1 MSTRYKAHHPEHY
14 PIAWL
19 SAAKIAVDKRET
31 DNPWVSVDWARGES
45 GAVSRMKRLRSFR
58 DGLKANRYNYR
69 EVAEVI
75 DAGYELTFRKVSFR
89 GVWDVQLA
97 WKQAPDSQQILDA
110 ARVAIGEDMR
120 KTS

>member
-1 MSTRYKAHHPEHY
+1 MPTRYKAHHPEHY

-19 SAAKIAVDKRET
+19 SAAKIAVEKRDT

-58 DGLKANRYNYR
+58 DGLHANRYNYR

-75 DAGYELTFRKVSFR
+75 DAGYDLAFRKVSFR
-89 GVWDVQLA
+89 DVWDVQLA
-97 WKQAPDSQQILDA
+97 WRQRTSRQALLEG
-110 ARVAIGEDMR
+110 IGIASPEDMR
-120 KTS
+120 GNS

>member
-1 MSTRYKAHHPEHY
+1 MPTRYKAHHPEHY

-19 SAAKIAVDKRET
+19 SAAKIAVEKRDT

-45 GAVSRMKRLRSFR
+45 GAVSRMKRLRAFR

-69 EVAEVI
+69 EIAEVI

-97 WKQAPDSQQILDA
+97 WRQPPNRQEILDV

-120 KTS
+120 EIT

>member
-19 SAAKIAVDKRET
+19 SAAKIAVEKRGT

-58 DGLKANRYNYR
+58 DGLRANRYNYR
-69 EVAEVI
+69 EIAEVI
-75 DAGYELTFRKVSFR
+75 DAGYELAFRKVPFR

-97 WKQAPDSQQILDA
+97 WKQVPDSQQILDA
-110 ARVAIGEDMR
+110 ARVVIGEDMH

>member
-1 MSTRYKAHHPEHY
+1 MPTRYKAHHPEHY

-19 SAAKIAVDKRET
+19 SAAKIAVEKRGT

-58 DGLKANRYNYR
+58 DGLHANRYNYR

-75 DAGYELTFRKVSFR
+75 DAGYDLTFRKVSFR
-89 GVWDVQLA
+89 DVLEISSDSFIGTDGVIVIVGSPSTFL
-97 WKQAPDSQQILDA
+97 PVLNS
-110 ARVAIGEDMR
+110 
-120 KTS
+120 